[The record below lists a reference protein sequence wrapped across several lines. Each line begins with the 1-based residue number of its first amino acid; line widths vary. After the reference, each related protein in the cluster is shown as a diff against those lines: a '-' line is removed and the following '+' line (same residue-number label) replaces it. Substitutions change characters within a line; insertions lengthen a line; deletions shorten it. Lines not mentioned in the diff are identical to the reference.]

1 MSTFPKKILPG
12 FSQGSHRLP
21 DVSHFFIWCPVTPFS
36 YERSGIQRET
46 QDSAGDSFSD
56 SGPHVTYSMQLSTVS
71 KHLKLRLICSAC
83 LVVISVRVGLTTC
96 RNDFFEGE
104 GGGGRRRG
112 AYLLSFSSCSYS
124 FFFFLLALNQKIRSP
139 GKYPKPQSTFVLCY
153 KETFP
158 VPPSPPPRP
167 ALPPHSVTIITKTP
181 RKSGHLFKHLKW
193 LHLFYISRKQRKMT
207 NGNDREKQMQL
218 LVSFKHP
225 IRSLQSSL
233 TLGLIAG
240 AYHIQMIGI
249 IWLNRR

>member
-1 MSTFPKKILPG
+1 MISL
-12 FSQGSHRLP
+12 R
-21 DVSHFFIWCPVTPFS
+21 
-36 YERSGIQRET
+36 ERE
-46 QDSAGDSFSD
+46 
-56 SGPHVTYSMQLSTVS
+56 
-71 KHLKLRLICSAC
+71 
-83 LVVISVRVGLTTC
+83 VV
-96 RNDFFEGE
+96 GE
-104 GGGGRRRG
+104 GGG